1 MSWKVPFTVYRA
13 GRKEIVF
20 SAHISGI
27 HEVKEQA
34 PASPVLMK
42 RSLRRILGYR
52 WLDSISSGPPC
63 VHVTSLSPPEY
74 QSQVCAKHTPFG
86 ELLCPLRPPPIYGLH
101 GGSSGTR
108 MGALDQES
116 SKVKAMT
123 MLMSMAKTML
133 LLMSVAKMVTLTVP
147 MALDMLMFM
156 AKAKAVSR
164 AFAATGSTASQPV
177 GFTAQE
183 HCCVIR
189 RMDDSAAL
197 VQTPAPAG
205 TTTYPLSVFT
215 GISHSVKAQHVTVL
229 SVPVDVLQDVTCDI
243 QHIGAVAVK
252 GEE

>member
-1 MSWKVPFTVYRA
+1 MTKSNCPGSQA
-13 GRKEIVF
+13 QGHKEEWQQCLQKLV
-20 SAHISGI
+20 SLQDLRSSI

-116 SKVKAMT
+116 SKVKYIP
-123 MLMSMAKTML
+123 
-133 LLMSVAKMVTLTVP
+133 VP
-147 MALDMLMFM
+147 CFFFYIPPA
-156 AKAKAVSR
+156 S
-164 AFAATGSTASQPV
+164 SYSQPPM
-177 GFTAQE
+177 T
-183 HCCVIR
+183 
-189 RMDDSAAL
+189 L
-197 VQTPAPAG
+197 
-205 TTTYPLSVFT
+205 
-215 GISHSVKAQHVTVL
+215 
-229 SVPVDVLQDVTCDI
+229 I
-243 QHIGAVAVK
+243 QILNLK
-252 GEE
+252 GH